1 MCIYTTLCDLLS
13 THTDSPDICPTT
25 SPDNIIL
32 LPVLAVVLLL
42 SLLITCTII
51 LLVRWRF
58 KITQADNDVPNVS
71 YGAHPPSVTILD
83 KDISTSPNV
92 SYGAHPPSVTVLD
105 KDISTSPNVSYGAHP
120 PSVTVLE
127 DPLYESIHNQQLYE
141 VACPPDDL
149 TEYYVNEG
157 LGPN

>member
-13 THTDSPDICPTT
+13 THTDSPDSDPTT
-25 SPDNIIL
+25 SPDNINPTTASPDILLIL

-51 LLVRWRF
+51 LLVRRRF
-58 KITQADNDVPNVS
+58 KITQA
-71 YGAHPPSVTILD
+71 D

>member
-13 THTDSPDICPTT
+13 THTDSPDSDPTT
-25 SPDNIIL
+25 SPDNINPTTASPDILLIL

-51 LLVRWRF
+51 LLVRRRF
-58 KITQADNDVPNVS
+58 KITQA
-71 YGAHPPSVTILD
+71 
-83 KDISTSPNV
+83 
-92 SYGAHPPSVTVLD
+92 D